1 MRGKKN
7 MWHVETDLFAMA
19 VFLIMLI
26 KEHSLRCERR
36 KRNEE
41 RDLQAD
47 TFYMVL
53 ICSILSAGIDIISS
67 VAMNEETNWWIY
79 QITMTIYVIS
89 MPLLAAVWTGYA
101 YVMSHK
107 EYTLDRLKKKIA
119 CLFIPYGIYALIA
132 LTNPVTGLF
141 FHLTPDMEYSRGI
154 LFMPVGVGF
163 IMLYSVMGLVLV
175 ILNRK
180 RIEPAVNVALLISF
194 FIVTGIFIWVQLANP
209 GWLIINASYAV
220 VYVCCDIT
228 VEEQRRRMLYLQI
241 REKNEELRM
250 VARKAESAA
259 QAKTEFLSRMS
270 HDIRTPMNAIIG
282 LTHLAREEENLS
294 VVQEYLH
301 KIDSASHFLLG
312 LINDILDM
320 SKIENGDLTLKEGPF
335 MKSEFED
342 SINTVIKPL
351 MDEKQIH
358 FIFQMND
365 ENDCICVD
373 RLRFSQIFFNL
384 LSNASKFTPTGGT
397 VEFLSET
404 IPSKNGRSGMR
415 FYIRDNGIGMSEEF
429 MTHMYDPFSQERSK
443 VGDSTKGTG
452 LGLPIVK
459 SLVDAMDG
467 TISVKSQ
474 LGQGTE
480 FIVELYVTP
489 AKVDKVDF
497 NVQTDKE
504 KLQNVRILLVEDNE
518 INIYV
523 AQVILEKTG
532 CQIEVARNGLE
543 AVECF
548 KNSAENYFDAILMD
562 VRMPL
567 MNGLEAARTIRALER
582 PDAASVPIIAM
593 TADAFD
599 EERQNTLN
607 AGMNYHLA
615 KPIDPEKLYR
625 ILCEYL

>member
-1 MRGKKN
+1 
-7 MWHVETDLFAMA
+7 MWHIETDLFAMA

-26 KEHSLRCERR
+26 KEHGLRRERR
-36 KRNEE
+36 KRNQE
-41 RDLQAD
+41 RDIQAD
-47 TFYMVL
+47 AFYMVL
-53 ICSILSAGIDIISS
+53 IYSIISDGIDIISS
-67 VAMNEETNWWIY
+67 SAMNYVTNWWLY
-79 QITMTIYVIS
+79 QIAMTIYVIS

-107 EYTLDRLKKKIA
+107 EYTLPQLQKNISY
-119 CLFIPYGIYALIA
+119 LFIPYGIYTLVA
-132 LTNPVTGLF
+132 LTNPATGLF
-141 FHLTPDMEYSRGI
+141 FHLTKDIEYSRGI

-180 RIEPAVNVALLISF
+180 RIEPAINVALLMSF
-194 FIVTGIFIWVQLANP
+194 FIVTGVFIWVQLANP

-220 VYVCCDIT
+220 VYVWCDIT
-228 VEEQRRRMLYLQI
+228 VEEQRRRVLYQQI
-241 REKNEELRM
+241 REKNEELSI

-259 QAKTEFLSRMS
+259 HAKTEFLSRMS

-282 LTHLAREEENLS
+282 LTHLAKEENNLG

-342 SINTVIKPL
+342 SINTVIRPL
-351 MDEKQIH
+351 MDEKQIN
-358 FIFQMND
+358 FVFQMKDNI
-365 ENDCICVD
+365 DCIRVD

-397 VEFLSET
+397 VEFVSET
-404 IPSKNGRSGMR
+404 MPPKDDRIGVR

-429 MTHMYDPFSQERSK
+429 MKHMYDPFSQERSAI
-443 VGDSTKGTG
+443 GDSTKGTG

-467 TISVKSQ
+467 RISVKSQ
-474 LGQGTE
+474 LGKGTE
-480 FIVELYVTP
+480 FIVELYVEP

-497 NVQTDKE
+497 NSETDKGILE
-504 KLQNVRILLVEDNE
+504 NARILLVEDNE

-523 AQVILEKTG
+523 AEAILDRVG
-532 CQIEVARNGLE
+532 CQIQVARNGLE
-543 AVECF
+543 AVEAF
-548 KNSAENYFDAILMD
+548 KASAENYFDVILMD

-567 MNGLEAARTIRALER
+567 MDGLEASKAIRALER
-582 PDAASVPIIAM
+582 ADAASIPIIAM

-599 EERQNTLN
+599 EERQNTLA

-615 KPIDPEKLYR
+615 KPIDPEKLYG
-625 ILCEYL
+625 ILCEYLQKR